1 LFAGFKSTIPNL
13 KEKLAL
19 LPDPA
24 PQVTD
29 FLESVKYRT
38 PFALNE
44 SNGHRSCTIIN
55 LGKIA
60 LQLGRTLNFDP
71 EAQAFINDD
80 EANKMINPPMRAPY
94 GI

>member
-1 LFAGFKSTIPNL
+1 
-13 KEKLAL
+13 
-19 LPDPA
+19 
-24 PQVTD
+24 
-29 FLESVKYRT
+29 
-38 PFALNE
+38 
-44 SNGHRSCTIIN
+44 